1 MEYNKMVEKALRG
14 VVRDAL
20 EVAAE
25 RGLHG
30 NHHFYISFDTR
41 APGVDIPEYLKQR
54 YSDEMTIV
62 LQHQFWGLEFDDTAF
77 EVTLSF
83 NKVHERLHIPFAAIT
98 AFADP
103 SVQFGLQFRLD
114 GGMGE
119 QALDG
124 LTTPNPPGDGEAML
138 PAVTDA
144 PGDTDEDGG
153 EKTGQVIT
161 LDSFRKKK

>member
-1 MEYNKMVEKALRG
+1 MEYNRMVEKALRG

-20 EVAAE
+20 EIAAE
-25 RGLHG
+25 RGLQG

-62 LQHQFWGLEFDDTAF
+62 LQHQFWGLEFDDIAF

-114 GGMGE
+114 GGMSE

-124 LTTPNPPGDGEAML
+124 LTTPKPPGDGEPAL
-138 PAVTDA
+138 PAVAETAD
-144 PGDTDEDGG
+144 GDEQDDG